1 MEGDSVAVIVG
12 VMEGVAVMEPDAL
25 DEPVLVVVAVGMAEP
40 DSVPVAERVPVRL
53 AVAERV
59 PVRLAVADGVPVRV
73 AVDEGVPVRLG
84 VELGA
89 ATVTCPMTT
98 VRALASSTF
107 AAPAAYS

>member
-53 AVAERV
+53 AVA
-59 PVRLAVADGVPVRV
+59 DGVPVRV
-73 AVDEGVPVRLG
+73 AVDKGVPVRLG